1 MLRTIATVAVLLVI
15 AGATLAL
22 TWSSPPL
29 HEDHPPIT
37 GLYENITEGF
47 SILLPNGWIG
57 HENETKTPLLS
68 IETAEDVPQAN
79 AQLWIFTLSDDSSA
93 EAWADGQIGQYGPD
107 EIRSSEPAI
116 YEGADSGRRVTM
128 ATTQESGTVTFEVWT
143 VVVRGSQV
151 FLLRVRTDEESW
163 PDVQPQANAFTD
175 SFTLLT
181 PMPFGASREDSLF
194 QYWGEIISI
203 DPALSRQGAG
213 DLVGSI
219 FSGLVKLDTD
229 LQVVPDLAQG
239 WEVSAD
245 RTVYTFTLRE
255 NARFHDG
262 RAVTAHDIRYSWE
275 RALHPDTDSPV
286 AETYLGDIVGAKALA
301 TGEADSL
308 EGVKVLD
315 DRTLQVTITDPYP
328 FFLSKLTYPTSFVVD
343 RGNVER
349 GEDWTDAPNGTGA
362 FKLKVWQKDQLLVLE
377 RNEDWYGGTPKLAHA
392 VYRIFAGSPIQ
403 MYERGEIDLTYIGVS
418 NIDRARDPA
427 NALNED
433 LREGTELC
441 TYYLGF
447 NISQPTF
454 DDPEFRQ
461 ALTLALD
468 MDKYLEVSLKGLS
481 KRAAGFVPPGMFAYN
496 EALDP
501 SPFDLET
508 ARQLL
513 RESEYGGM
521 ENPPPVKSFAGSGAI
536 HWSWR
541 ELLGLEVESITVFEF
556 SDFLERLDNEE
567 FGVFTAGW
575 CADYPDPQ
583 NFLHVLFHSES
594 AENRFGYSNEQ
605 VDALLEEA
613 SVEADPD
620 RRASLYQQAEQ
631 LILEDWVAV
640 PLRHTS
646 NNVLVRPYVKGFELT
661 PIGVPQLHNIS
672 IERDQ

>member
-1 MLRTIATVAVLLVI
+1 
-15 AGATLAL
+15 
-22 TWSSPPL
+22 
-29 HEDHPPIT
+29 
-37 GLYENITEGF
+37 
-47 SILLPNGWIG
+47 
-57 HENETKTPLLS
+57 
-68 IETAEDVPQAN
+68 
-79 AQLWIFTLSDDSSA
+79 
-93 EAWADGQIGQYGPD
+93 
-107 EIRSSEPAI
+107 
-116 YEGADSGRRVTM
+116 M
-128 ATTQESGTVTFEVWT
+128 A
-143 VVVRGSQV
+143 
-151 FLLRVRTDEESW
+151 
-163 PDVQPQANAFTD
+163 
-175 SFTLLT
+175 
-181 PMPFGASREDSLF
+181 
-194 QYWGEIISI
+194 
-203 DPALSRQGAG
+203 
-213 DLVGSI
+213 
-219 FSGLVKLDTD
+219 K
-229 LQVVPDLAQG
+229 G
-239 WEVSAD
+239 WEVSED
-245 RTVYTFTLRE
+245 RTVYTFILRD

-262 RAVTAHDIRYSWE
+262 RAVTAHDVKYSWE
-275 RALHPDTDSPV
+275 RALHPDTASPV
-286 AETYLGDIVGAKALA
+286 AETYLGDVVGDSALA
-301 TGEADSL
+301 AGEADIL
-308 EGVKVLD
+308 EGVEVLD
-315 DRTLQVTITDPYP
+315 DHTLQVTITDPFPY
-328 FFLSKLTYPTSFVVD
+328 FLSKLTYPTSFVVD
-343 RGNVER
+343 RANVES

-377 RNEDWYGGTPKLAHA
+377 RNEDWYGGTPELAHA

-403 MYERGEIDLTYIGVS
+403 MYERGEIDLTYIGVN

-447 NISQPTF
+447 NISQPAF

-541 ELLGLEVESITVFEF
+541 ELLGLEVESVTVFEF